1 MLERQSK
8 LLAGARCDGRDFA
21 YGTRAYIQERSTLH
35 QVVLHQVVPE
45 TAPGGPN
52 CQSPI
57 QSYTKGL
64 SKLRSPSCAAV
75 DFPQHSR
82 SIKAPHNAL
91 QKMPATMHFQKVHQL
106 PLATTKRR
114 LPRKRCR
121 RQCISKRYISSFW
134 PPQSAACHAK
144 DAGDNAFPK
153 GTSAPSGHHKAPP
166 AMQKMLA
173 TMHFQK
179 VHQLPLATTKRR
191 LPCRRCRRQCISK
204 RYISSLWPPQS
215 AAQCIAKDAG
225 DNAFLKGTS
234 APSGHHK
241 APPAT
246 QKMPATMHFQ
256 KVHQLLLATT
266 KRRLPRKRC
275 RRQCISKRY
284 ISSLWPP
291 QSAACHA
298 KDAGDNAFPKG
309 TSAPSGH
316 HKAPPAMQ
324 KMPATMHFQKVHQL
338 PLATA
343 KRRLPCKRC
352 RRQCI
357 SKRYIS
363 SLWPPQSAAC
373 HAKDAGDNAF
383 PKGTSAFSG
392 DPKAPPATQKMP
404 ATMHFQKVHQLPL
417 ATTKRCTMHCKR
429 CRRQCISKRYISSLW
444 PPQSAAQCI
453 AKDAGDNAFP
463 KGTSAPSG
471 HHKAPPATQK
481 MPATMHFQKVH
492 QLPLATTKR
501 RLPRKRC
508 RRQCISKRYI
518 SSLWPPQSPACHA
531 KDAGDNAFPKG
542 TSAPSGHHKA
552 PPATQKMP
560 ATMHFQKVHQLPLAT
575 TKRRPATQKMPATM
589 HFQKVHQLPLATTK
603 RRLPCK
609 RCRRQCISKRY
620 ISSLWPPRSAACH
633 AKDAGDNAFPKGT
646 SAPSRHHKAP
656 PAMQKMPATMHFQ
669 KVHQLPLAT
678 TKRRLP
684 CKSCRRQCISK
695 STSAPSGHH
704 KAPPAMQ
711 KLPATMHFQKVH
723 QLPLATTKRRLP
735 CKSCRRQCISKR
747 YISSLWP
754 PQSAACHAKDTGNN
768 VFPKGTSAPSCPPQS
783 AACHAKDF
791 GECIFTRYISSLWP
805 PQSAACHAED
815 AGDNV
820 FPQGTSAPSGHHKAP
835 PATQKLPAT
844 MHFQK
849 VHQLPLAT
857 TKRRLPC
864 KRCRRQCISKR
875 YINSLWPPQS
885 AACHAKDAGDNAFPK
900 GASAPSGHHKAP
912 PAMQKMPATM
922 HFQKVHQLPLATTKR
937 CLPCKR
943 CRRQCIS
950 KRYISSLWPPQG
962 AVCHAKDSGDNVFPK
977 GTSAPSGHHKAP
989 PAMQKMP
996 VTMHFQKVH
1005 QLPHGHHKAPPAM
1018 QKMPATVHFQ
1028 KVHQLPLAT
1037 TKRRLPRKRCR
1048 RQCISKKVHQLPLAT
1063 TKRCLPCKRCRR
1075 QCISK
1080 RYISSLWPP
1089 QSAAQC
1095 IAKDAGDNAF
1105 PKGTSAPS
1113 GHHKAPPATQKM
1125 PATMHFQKVHQ
1136 LPLATTKRRL
1146 PCKRCRRQ
1154 CISKKYISSLWPPQS
1169 AACHA
1174 KDAGDNAFPKGT
1186 SAPSGHHKAPPAM
1199 QKMTATMHFQ
1209 KVHQLPLATTKR
1221 RLPCKRCRRQCIS
1234 KRYISSLWPPQ
1245 SAVCHAKDAGDNVF
1259 PKGTSA
1265 PSGHHKAPPAMQ
1277 KMPATMHFQKVHQL
1291 PLATTKRRTMHCK
1304 RCRRQCISKRYI
1316 SSLWPPQS
1324 AACHAKDAS
1333 DNAFPKGTSAPS
1345 GPPQSAACH
1354 AKDAGNN
1361 VFPKSTSAPSGH
1373 HKAPPAMQKMPA
1385 TMNFQKVHQ
1394 LPLATT
1400 KRRLPCKR
1408 CRRQC
1413 ISKIHQ
1419 LPLATTK
1426 RRLPCKRCRRQ
1437 CISKWYISSLWPP
1450 QSAASHAT
1458 MYFQKVHQPPLATTK
1473 RRLPCKRCQRQC
1485 ISKRRVSSL
1494 WPPQSAASHATM
1506 YFQKVHQLPLATTKR
1521 RLPCKRCQRQR
1532 ISKRYISSI

>member
-246 QKMPATMHFQ
+246 QKMPATMNFQ

-695 STSAPSGHH
+695 RYISSLWPPQSAACHAKAAGDNAFPKGTSAPSGHH

-735 CKSCRRQCISKR
+735 CKRYRQQCISKRYISSLMPTTKRRLPCKRFWRMYFHKVHQLPLATTKRRLPCRRCRRQCISTRYISSLWPPQSAACHAKAAGDNAFPKGTSAPSGHHKAPPAMQKMPATMYFQKVHQLPLATAKRRLPCKRCRRQCISKRCISSLWPPQSAACHAKDAGDNAFPKGTSAPSGHHEALPATQKMPATMHFQKVHQLPLATTRRCLPCKRFRRQCISKR

-754 PQSAACHAKDTGNN
+754 PQSAACHAKDAGDNA
-768 VFPKGTSAPSCPPQS
+768 FPKGTSAPSWPPQS
-783 AACHAKDF
+783 AACHAKD
-791 GECIFTRYISSLWP
+791 
-805 PQSAACHAED
+805 
-815 AGDNV
+815 AGDSA
-820 FPQGTSAPSGHHKAP
+820 FPKGTSASSGHHKAPPATQKMSATMYFQKGTSAPSGHHKAP
-835 PATQKLPAT
+835 PAMQKMPAT

-875 YINSLWPPQS
+875 YISSLWPPQS
-885 AACHAKDAGDNAFPK
+885 AACHAKDDGDNAFPK
-900 GASAPSGHHKAP
+900 GTSAPFGHHKAP

-950 KRYISSLWPPQG
+950 KRYISSLWPPQ
-962 AVCHAKDSGDNVFPK
+962 
-977 GTSAPSGHHKAP
+977 
-989 PAMQKMP
+989 
-996 VTMHFQKVH
+996 
-1005 QLPHGHHKAPPAM
+1005 
-1018 QKMPATVHFQ
+1018 
-1028 KVHQLPLAT
+1028 
-1037 TKRRLPRKRCR
+1037 
-1048 RQCISKKVHQLPLAT
+1048 
-1063 TKRCLPCKRCRR
+1063 
-1075 QCISK
+1075 
-1080 RYISSLWPP
+1080 
-1089 QSAAQC
+1089 
-1095 IAKDAGDNAF
+1095 
-1105 PKGTSAPS
+1105 
-1113 GHHKAPPATQKM
+1113 
-1125 PATMHFQKVHQ
+1125 
-1136 LPLATTKRRL
+1136 
-1146 PCKRCRRQ
+1146 
-1154 CISKKYISSLWPPQS
+1154 S

-1186 SAPSGHHKAPPAM
+1186 SAPSGHHKAPHNAL
-1199 QKMTATMHFQ
+1199 QKMPATMHFQ

-1221 RLPCKRCRRQCIS
+1221 RLPRKRCQRQCIS
-1234 KRYISSLWPPQ
+1234 KRYISSLWPTTKRRLPCKRCRQQCISKKYISSLWPPQ
-1245 SAVCHAKDAGDNVF
+1245 SAACHAEDAGDNEF

-1277 KMPATMHFQKVHQL
+1277 KMPATMHFQNTSAPSGHDKAPPAMQKMPATMHFQMVHQL
-1291 PLATTKRRTMHCK
+1291 PLATTKRRLPC
-1304 RCRRQCISKRYI
+1304 
-1316 SSLWPPQS
+1316 
-1324 AACHAKDAS
+1324 
-1333 DNAFPKGTSAPS
+1333 
-1345 GPPQSAACH
+1345 
-1354 AKDAGNN
+1354 NN

-1385 TMNFQKVHQ
+1385 TMHFQKARQLPLATTKRRLPCNNVFPKSTSAPSGHHKAPPAMQKMPATTHFQKVHQLHLATTKRRLPRNNVFPKSTSASSWPPQSAACHAKDDGDNAFLEVHQ

-1408 CRRQC
+1408 CRRQ
-1413 ISKIHQ
+1413 
-1419 LPLATTK
+1419 
-1426 RRLPCKRCRRQ
+1426 
-1437 CISKWYISSLWPP
+1437 
-1450 QSAASHAT
+1450 
-1458 MYFQKVHQPPLATTK
+1458 
-1473 RRLPCKRCQRQC
+1473 
-1485 ISKRRVSSL
+1485 
-1494 WPPQSAASHATM
+1494 
-1506 YFQKVHQLPLATTKR
+1506 
-1521 RLPCKRCQRQR
+1521 
-1532 ISKRYISSI
+1532 